1 MSQAAS
7 APLGMRV
14 LAWVSWLSLA
24 VAVLTAAT
32 ALFCQWAVKAESFGA
47 RDMGLALYFS
57 IVGAVALVGSFYAVP
72 VLVALGVLSLFL
84 QRRVG
89 FRFLAAGAVTAL
101 PLAVLT
107 WLEGT

>member
-1 MSQAAS
+1 LNETVSAS
-7 APLGMRV
+7 LGMRV

-32 ALFCQWAVKAESFGA
+32 ALFCQWGVNAETFGA
-47 RDMGLALYFS
+47 RDAG
-57 IVGAVALVGSFYAVP
+57 VALSFAFVVGVASVGSLYAVP
-72 VLVALGVLSLFL
+72 VLVVLGVLSLFL

-89 FRFLAAGAVTAL
+89 FRFLASGAITAL

-107 WLEGT
+107 WLG